1 MGQTPPGWNGELAF
15 ADGQVRE
22 IKSGEETFFV
32 YDKQK
37 VLADGGVLWIR
48 GVGIDSGAGGA
59 IERIIRLTLL
69 LTPLFLLAGALG
81 GYLIIRKAFREIERI
96 QNTADEIRHGGDL
109 TKRIGLPPGDDEVH
123 RLANTFDEMFDRLEE
138 SFEGERRFTSDA
150 SHELR
155 TPTSVIL
162 AQCEYAL
169 GESRDKQELISSF
182 EVVRRQAERMS
193 GLIASLLELTRM
205 DRGALSIDTE
215 DFDFSELV
223 EMATDEVKAA
233 YPDKLAIVCDAEPGI
248 VVRGDR
254 SLILR
259 LVLNLSNNAC
269 QYTPAGGSV
278 TVRLRRESGDAVLRV
293 EDTGVG
299 IVARD
304 REHIWDR
311 FYMAS
316 KSRTADGLRHTG
328 LGLSMVKQISEAH
341 GGKLGVSSAPG
352 EGSVFTF
359 RMTLAGA

>member
-1 MGQTPPGWNGELAF
+1 
-15 ADGQVRE
+15 
-22 IKSGEETFFV
+22 
-32 YDKQK
+32 
-37 VLADGGVLWIR
+37 
-48 GVGIDSGAGGA
+48 
-59 IERIIRLTLL
+59 
-69 LTPLFLLAGALG
+69 
-81 GYLIIRKAFREIERI
+81 
-96 QNTADEIRHGGDL
+96 IRHGGDL

-138 SFEGERRFTSDA
+138 SFDGERRFTSDA

-169 GESRDKQELISSF
+169 GEERKKPELLSSF

-193 GLIASLLELTRM
+193 GLITSLLNLTRM
-205 DRGALSIDTE
+205 DAAALSAEVE

-223 EMATDEVKAA
+223 EMATDEIRAT
-233 YPDKLAIVCDAEPGI
+233 YSDKLDIICDAEPG
-248 VVRGDR
+248 VFVHGDR
-254 SLILR
+254 SLLLR

-269 QYTPAGGSV
+269 QYTQEGGSV
-278 TVRLRRESGDAVLRV
+278 GVRLRREGGDAVFSV

-299 IVARD
+299 IAAHD
-304 REHIWDR
+304 LEHIWDR

-328 LGLSMVKQISEAH
+328 LGLSMVKQISDTH
-341 GGKLGVSSAPG
+341 GGKLDVVSAPG

-359 RMTLAGA
+359 TMPRRDEQF